1 LEIISKLV
9 LCDTEFI
16 IVLTDLGMKNK
27 EQDLQN
33 QKSNTTAGRSTR
45 GIDNSSKYAEL
56 LSKKSRE
63 ERLHSQNTEAVFEVY
78 LDVVFN

>member
-1 LEIISKLV
+1 MNTK
-9 LCDTEFI
+9 FI
-16 IVLTDLGMKNK
+16 IVLTNLGMNNK

-33 QKSNTTAGRSTR
+33 QKSNAKTGRSTR

-78 LDVVFN
+78 FDVFN